1 MAADEIAQVVQ
12 DGETMYAEFKSA
24 VARPE
29 SLATAFISFLNTEGG
44 VLWLDIEDDG
54 TVSGVIDVDAAQQRV
69 DQILANNVTPR
80 ATAFVEQVEVGGRR
94 LLKITL
100 SRGLDRPYYTQ
111 RGQCYVRQNSGK
123 RLASREEIRR
133 MYMAVRSFYFDESVL
148 TGTGLADVEL
158 PVFDAFLAA
167 AYGLTEDTERPEEEL
182 ARLLRNLKC
191 MAGDELTVAGALL
204 FGRQPQR
211 MLPTARVE
219 FAHFAGT
226 AAGETILDRKTID
239 GRLPQQLEQV
249 ESLLRL
255 HLRNAGVIRGFK
267 PEVQTEL
274 PLEMLREA
282 LTNALVHRDYSL
294 SAPVRVFLFEDR
306 LEIRS
311 PGPLPNSVTLENVR
325 AGIHVERNP
334 IILSLMSKLGLMTR
348 LGTGIVRIY
357 RLAAE
362 RGLPEP
368 ELEESDSEFVVI
380 LYRMPATDRNLES
393 TLC

>member
-1 MAADEIAQVVQ
+1 MTADEIAQVVQ
-12 DGETMYAEFKSA
+12 DGETMYAEFKPGA
-24 VARPE
+24 ARPE
-29 SLATAFISFLNTEGG
+29 SLATALISFLNTEGG
-44 VLWLDIEDDG
+44 VLWLGIEDDG
-54 TVSGVIDVDAAQQRV
+54 TVSGVADADAARQRV
-69 DQILANNVTPR
+69 DQILANNITPR
-80 ATAFVEQVEVGGRR
+80 ATAFVEQVDAEGRR

-111 RGQCYVRQNSGK
+111 RGQCYVRQNAGK

-133 MYMAVRSFYFDESVL
+133 MYMAVRSFFFDESVL
-148 TGTGLADVEL
+148 SGSGLSDVDL

-167 AYGLTEDTERPEEEL
+167 AYGMTEDSQRPEDEL

-191 MAGDELTVAGALL
+191 MVGEELTVAGALL

-211 MLPTARVE
+211 VLPTARME
-219 FAHFAGT
+219 FARFEGAV
-226 AAGETILDRKTID
+226 AGEIILDRKTVE
-239 GRLPQQLEQV
+239 GRLPQQLDQI

-255 HLRNAGVIRGFK
+255 HLRDAGVIRGFG
-267 PEVQTEL
+267 PEVQAEL
-274 PLEMLREA
+274 PPEMLRES

-294 SAPVRVFLFEDR
+294 SAPVRVILFDDR
-306 LEIRS
+306 LEIHS
-311 PGPLPNSVTLENVR
+311 PGQLPNGVTVENVR

-348 LGTGIVRIY
+348 LGTGIVRIF

-368 ELEESDSEFVVI
+368 ELEETGREFLVT
-380 LYRMPATDRNLES
+380 LYRMPAS
-393 TLC
+393 T

>member
-24 VARPE
+24 AARPE
-29 SLATAFISFLNTEGG
+29 SLATAFISFLNAEGG

-54 TVSGVIDVDAAQQRV
+54 TVSGVTDVDAARQRV

-80 ATAFVEQVEVGGRR
+80 ATAFIEQVEVGGKR

-100 SRGLDRPYYTQ
+100 PRGLDRPYYTQ

-133 MYMAVRSFYFDESVL
+133 MYMAVRSYYFDESVL
-148 TGTGLADVEL
+148 TATGLADVEL

-167 AYGLTEDTERPEEEL
+167 AYGLTEDKERPEEEL
-182 ARLLRNLKC
+182 TRLLRNLKC

-211 MLPTARVE
+211 VLPTARVE
-219 FAHFAGT
+219 FARFEGT
-226 AAGETILDRKTID
+226 VAGEIILDRKTVE
-239 GRLPQQLEQV
+239 GRLPQQLDQM

-255 HLRNAGVIRGFK
+255 HLRDAGVIRGFE
-267 PEVQTEL
+267 PEVQAEL
-274 PLEMLREA
+274 PAEMLRES

-294 SAPVRVFLFEDR
+294 SAPVRVILFEDR
-306 LEIRS
+306 LEVLS
-311 PGPLPNSVTLENVR
+311 PGQLPNGVTVENVR

-348 LGTGIVRIY
+348 LGTGIVRIF
-357 RLAAE
+357 RLAEE

-368 ELEESDSEFVVI
+368 ELEERDAEFVVT
-380 LYRMPATDRNLES
+380 LYRMPAAA
-393 TLC
+393 

>member
-12 DGETMYAEFKSA
+12 DGEAMYAEFKSA
-24 VARPE
+24 AARPE
-29 SLATAFISFLNTEGG
+29 SLATAFVSFLNAEGG
-44 VLWLDIEDDG
+44 VLWLGIEDDG
-54 TVSGVIDVDAAQQRV
+54 TVSGVTDEDAARLRV

-80 ATAFVEQVEVGGRR
+80 ATAFIEQVEVGGKR

-100 SRGLDRPYYTQ
+100 PRGLDRPYYTQ

-148 TGTGLADVEL
+148 TGTGLADMEL

-211 MLPTARVE
+211 VLPTARVE
-219 FAHFAGT
+219 FARFEGT
-226 AAGETILDRKTID
+226 VAGEIILDRKTVE
-239 GRLPQQLEQV
+239 GRLPQQLDQM

-255 HLRNAGVIRGFK
+255 HLRDAGVIRGFE
-267 PEVQTEL
+267 PEVQAEL
-274 PLEMLREA
+274 PAEMLRES

-294 SAPVRVFLFEDR
+294 SAPVRVILFEDR
-306 LEIRS
+306 LEILS
-311 PGPLPNSVTLENVR
+311 PGQLPNGVTVENVR

-348 LGTGIVRIY
+348 LGTGIVRIF

-368 ELEESDSEFVVI
+368 ELEERDAEFVVT
-380 LYRMPATDRNLES
+380 LYRMPAAA
-393 TLC
+393 

>member
-1 MAADEIAQVVQ
+1 MSTDEIAQAVQ
-12 DGETMYAEFKSA
+12 GGETMYAEFKSA
-24 VARPE
+24 AARPE

-44 VLWLDIEDDG
+44 VLWLGIEDDG
-54 TVSGVIDVDAAQQRV
+54 TVTGVADVDGARQRV

-80 ATAFVEQVEVGGRR
+80 ATAFIEQVEVGGKP

-100 SRGLDRPYYTQ
+100 PRGVDRPYYTQ
-111 RGQCYVRQNSGK
+111 RGQCYVRQNAGK

-133 MYMAVRSFYFDESVL
+133 MYLAVRAFYYDESAL
-148 TGTGLADVEL
+148 TGTGLEDVDL
-158 PVFDAFLAA
+158 PVFGAFLTA
-167 AYGLTEDTERPEEEL
+167 AYGLTEDTDRPDEEL

-191 MAGDELTVAGALL
+191 MAGNELTVAGALL

-226 AAGETILDRKTID
+226 AAGETILDRKTIE
-239 GRLPQQLEQV
+239 GRLPQQLEQM

-255 HLRNAGVIRGFK
+255 HLRNAGVIRGFE

-348 LGTGIVRIY
+348 LGTGIVRIF

-368 ELEESDSEFVVI
+368 ELAESGAEFVVT
-380 LYRMPATDRNLES
+380 LYRMPATV
-393 TLC
+393 

>member
-1 MAADEIAQVVQ
+1 MTSEEIAQVVEN
-12 DGETMYAEFKSA
+12 GETMYAEFKSVA
-24 VARPE
+24 ARPE

-44 VLWLDIEDDG
+44 VLWLGIEDYG
-54 TVSGVIDVDAAQQRV
+54 TVKGVADVDAARQRV

-80 ATAFVEQVEVGGRR
+80 ATAFVEQVEVGEKL
-94 LLKITL
+94 LLKIAVP
-100 SRGLDRPYYTQ
+100 RGVDRPYYTQ
-111 RGQCYVRQNSGK
+111 RGQCYVRQNAGK

-133 MYMAVRSFYFDESVL
+133 MYMAVRAFYYDETAL
-148 TGTGLADVEL
+148 TGTGLTEVEL
-158 PVFDAFLAA
+158 PVFDAFLTA
-167 AYGLTEDTERPEEEL
+167 AYGLTEETDRPEEEL

-204 FGRQPQR
+204 FGHQPQR

-255 HLRNAGVIRGFK
+255 HLRNAGVIRGFE

-368 ELEESDSEFVVI
+368 ELEESGSEFVVI
-380 LYRMPATDRNLES
+380 LYRMPAPGRKRERI
-393 TLC
+393 

>member
-24 VARPE
+24 AARPE

-167 AYGLTEDTERPEEEL
+167 AYGLTEVTERPEEEL

-348 LGTGIVRIY
+348 LGTGIVRIF
-357 RLAAE
+357 RLATE

-368 ELEESDSEFVVI
+368 KLAESDAEFVVT
-380 LYRMPATDRNLES
+380 LYRMPAPV
-393 TLC
+393 

>member
-1 MAADEIAQVVQ
+1 MTTDEIAQVVQ
-12 DGETMYAEFKSA
+12 GGETMYAEFKSA
-24 VARPE
+24 AARPE
-29 SLATAFISFLNTEGG
+29 SLVTAFISFLNTAGG
-44 VLWLDIEDDG
+44 VLWLGIEDDG
-54 TVSGVIDVDAAQQRV
+54 TVTGVADVDGAHQRV

-80 ATAFVEQVEVGGRR
+80 ATAFIEQVEVGGKP
-94 LLKITL
+94 LLKIAL
-100 SRGLDRPYYTQ
+100 PRGVDRPYYTQ
-111 RGQCYVRQNSGK
+111 RGQCYVRQNAGK

-133 MYMAVRSFYFDESVL
+133 MYMAVRAFYYDESAL
-148 TGTGLADVEL
+148 TGTGLEDVDL
-158 PVFDAFLAA
+158 PVFGAFLTA
-167 AYGLTEDTERPEEEL
+167 AYGLTEDTDRPDEEL

-191 MAGDELTVAGALL
+191 MAGDELTVAGALF

-211 MLPTARVE
+211 MLPTARME

-226 AAGETILDRKTID
+226 AAGETILDRKTIE
-239 GRLPQQLEQV
+239 GRLPQQLEQM

-255 HLRNAGVIRGFK
+255 HLRNAGVIRGFE
-267 PEVQTEL
+267 PEVQTEI

-348 LGTGIVRIY
+348 LGTGIVRIF

-368 ELEESDSEFVVI
+368 ELAESGAEFVVT
-380 LYRMPATDRNLES
+380 LYRMPATV
-393 TLC
+393 

>member
-1 MAADEIAQVVQ
+1 MSTDEIAQAVQ
-12 DGETMYAEFKSA
+12 GGETMYAEFKSA
-24 VARPE
+24 AARPE

-44 VLWLDIEDDG
+44 VLWLGIEDDG
-54 TVSGVIDVDAAQQRV
+54 TVTGVADVDGARQRV

-80 ATAFVEQVEVGGRR
+80 ATAFIEQVEVGGKP

-100 SRGLDRPYYTQ
+100 PRGVDRPYYTQ
-111 RGQCYVRQNSGK
+111 RGQCYVRQNAGK

-133 MYMAVRSFYFDESVL
+133 MYMAVRAFYYDESAL
-148 TGTGLADVEL
+148 TGTGLEDVDL
-158 PVFDAFLAA
+158 QVFGAFLTA
-167 AYGLTEDTERPEEEL
+167 AYGLTEDTDRPDEEL

-191 MAGDELTVAGALL
+191 MAGAELTVAGALF

-211 MLPTARVE
+211 MLPTARME

-226 AAGETILDRKTID
+226 AAGETILDRKTIE
-239 GRLPQQLEQV
+239 GRLPQQLEQM

-255 HLRNAGVIRGFK
+255 HLRNAGVIRGFE

-348 LGTGIVRIY
+348 LGTGIVRIF

-368 ELEESDSEFVVI
+368 ELAESGAEFVVT
-380 LYRMPATDRNLES
+380 LYRMPATV
-393 TLC
+393 

>member
-24 VARPE
+24 AARPE
-29 SLATAFISFLNTEGG
+29 SLATAFISFLNAEGG
-44 VLWLDIEDDG
+44 VLWLGIEDDG
-54 TVSGVIDVDAAQQRV
+54 TVSGVTDVDAARQRV

-80 ATAFVEQVEVGGRR
+80 ATAFVEQVEVGGKR

-158 PVFDAFLAA
+158 PVFDSFLAA

-211 MLPTARVE
+211 VLPTARVE
-219 FAHFAGT
+219 FARFEGT
-226 AAGETILDRKTID
+226 VAGEIILDRKTVE
-239 GRLPQQLEQV
+239 GRLPQQLDQM

-255 HLRNAGVIRGFK
+255 HLRDAGVIRGFE
-267 PEVQTEL
+267 PEVQAEL
-274 PLEMLREA
+274 PAEMLRES

-294 SAPVRVFLFEDR
+294 SAPVRVILFEDR
-306 LEIRS
+306 LEILS
-311 PGPLPNSVTLENVR
+311 PGQLPNGVSVENVR

-348 LGTGIVRIY
+348 LGTGIVRIF

-368 ELEESDSEFVVI
+368 DLEERDAEFVVT
-380 LYRMPATDRNLES
+380 LYRMPAAA
-393 TLC
+393 

>member
-1 MAADEIAQVVQ
+1 MSTDEIAQAVQ
-12 DGETMYAEFKSA
+12 GGETMYAEFKSA
-24 VARPE
+24 AARPE

-44 VLWLDIEDDG
+44 VLWLGIEDDG
-54 TVSGVIDVDAAQQRV
+54 TVTGVADVDSARQRV

-80 ATAFVEQVEVGGRR
+80 ATAFIEQVEVGGKP

-100 SRGLDRPYYTQ
+100 PRGVDRPYYTQ
-111 RGQCYVRQNSGK
+111 RGQCYVRQNAGK

-133 MYMAVRSFYFDESVL
+133 MYLAVRAFYYDESAL
-148 TGTGLADVEL
+148 TGTGLEDVDL
-158 PVFDAFLAA
+158 PVFGAFLTAA
-167 AYGLTEDTERPEEEL
+167 HGLTEDTDRPDEEL

-191 MAGDELTVAGALL
+191 MAGNELTVAGALL

-255 HLRNAGVIRGFK
+255 HLRNAGVIRGFE

-311 PGPLPNSVTLENVR
+311 PGPLPNTVTLENVR

-348 LGTGIVRIY
+348 LGTGIVRPFL
-357 RLAAE
+357 LAAE

-368 ELEESDSEFVVI
+368 ELAENGAEFVVT
-380 LYRMPATDRNLES
+380 LYRMPATV
-393 TLC
+393 

>member
-1 MAADEIAQVVQ
+1 MTADEIAQVVQ

-24 VARPE
+24 AARPE
-29 SLATAFISFLNTEGG
+29 SLATTFISFLNTEGG
-44 VLWLDIEDDG
+44 VLWLGIEDDG
-54 TVSGVIDVDAAQQRV
+54 TVSGVADVDAARQRV
-69 DQILANNVTPR
+69 DQILANNITPR
-80 ATAFVEQVEVGGRR
+80 AAAFVEQVDAGGRR

-133 MYMAVRSFYFDESVL
+133 MYMAVRSFFFDESVL
-148 TGTGLADVEL
+148 TGTGLADVDL
-158 PVFDAFLAA
+158 PFFSAFLAA
-167 AYGLTEDTERPEEEL
+167 AYGVTEDTHRPEEEL
-182 ARLLRNLKC
+182 TRLLRNLKC

-211 MLPTARVE
+211 MLPTARME
-219 FAHFAGT
+219 FARFEGT
-226 AAGETILDRKTID
+226 VAGETILDRKTIE
-239 GRLPQQLEQV
+239 GRLPQQLEQM

-255 HLRNAGVIRGFK
+255 HLRDAGVIRGFE
-267 PEVQTEL
+267 PELQAEL
-274 PLEMLREA
+274 PPEMLRES

-294 SAPVRVFLFEDR
+294 SAPVRVILFEDR
-306 LEIRS
+306 LEIHS
-311 PGPLPNSVTLENVR
+311 PGQLPNGVTVDNVR

-348 LGTGIVRIY
+348 LGTGIVRIF

-368 ELEESDSEFVVI
+368 ALEERVAEFVVT
-380 LYRMPATDRNLES
+380 LYRMPLPARSLEQ
-393 TLC
+393 

>member
-1 MAADEIAQVVQ
+1 MTADEIAQVVQ
-12 DGETMYAEFKSA
+12 GGETMHAEFKSA
-24 VARPE
+24 AARPE

-44 VLWLDIEDDG
+44 VLWLGIEDDG
-54 TVSGVIDVDAAQQRV
+54 TVSGVTDVDGARQRV

-80 ATAFVEQVEVGGRR
+80 ATAFIEQVEIGVTR

-111 RGQCYVRQNSGK
+111 RGQYYVRQNAGK

-133 MYMAVRSFYFDESVL
+133 MYMAVRSFFFDESVL
-148 TGTGLADVEL
+148 SGTGLSDVDKPIL
-158 PVFDAFLAA
+158 NAFLAA
-167 AYGLTEDTERPEEEL
+167 AYGVAEETDRPDEEL

-191 MAGDELTVAGALL
+191 MAGEELTVAGALL

-211 MLPTARVE
+211 MLPTARME
-219 FAHFAGT
+219 FARFEGEI
-226 AAGETILDRKTID
+226 AGETILDRKTVE
-239 GRLPQQLEQV
+239 GRLPQQLDQI

-255 HLRNAGVIRGFK
+255 HLRDAGVIRGFE
-267 PEVQTEL
+267 PEVQPEL
-274 PLEMLREA
+274 PPEMLRESV
-282 LTNALVHRDYSL
+282 TNALVHRDYSI
-294 SAPVRVFLFEDR
+294 SAPARVMLFEDR
-306 LEIRS
+306 LEIHS
-311 PGPLPNSVTLENVR
+311 PGQLPNGVTVENVR

-348 LGTGIVRIY
+348 LGTGIVRIF

-368 ELEESDSEFVVI
+368 ELEERGAEFVVT
-380 LYRMPATDRNLES
+380 LYRMPAT
-393 TLC
+393 T

>member
-1 MAADEIAQVVQ
+1 MSTDEIAQVVQ
-12 DGETMYAEFKSA
+12 GGETMYAEFKSVA
-24 VARPE
+24 ARPE
-29 SLATAFISFLNTEGG
+29 SLATAFISFLNTAGG
-44 VLWLDIEDDG
+44 VLWLGIEDDG
-54 TVSGVIDVDAAQQRV
+54 TVTGVADVDGARQRV

-80 ATAFVEQVEVGGRR
+80 ATAFVEQVEVGGKP
-94 LLKITL
+94 LLKIAL
-100 SRGLDRPYYTQ
+100 PRGVDRPYYTQ
-111 RGQCYVRQNSGK
+111 RGQCYVRQNAGK

-133 MYMAVRSFYFDESVL
+133 MYMAVRAFYYDESAL
-148 TGTGLADVEL
+148 TGTGLEDVDL
-158 PVFDAFLAA
+158 PVFGAFLTA
-167 AYGLTEDTERPEEEL
+167 AYGLTEDTDRPDEEL

-191 MAGDELTVAGALL
+191 MAGDELTVAGALF

-211 MLPTARVE
+211 MLPTARME

-226 AAGETILDRKTID
+226 AAGETILDRKTIE
-239 GRLPQQLEQV
+239 GRLPQQLEQM

-255 HLRNAGVIRGFK
+255 HLRNAGVIRGFE
-267 PEVQTEL
+267 PEVQTEI

-334 IILSLMSKLGLMTR
+334 IILSLISKLGLMTR
-348 LGTGIVRIY
+348 LGTGIVRIF

-368 ELEESDSEFVVI
+368 ELAESGAEFVVT
-380 LYRMPATDRNLES
+380 LYRMPATV
-393 TLC
+393 

>member
-1 MAADEIAQVVQ
+1 MSAEEIAQVVQ

-24 VARPE
+24 AARPE
-29 SLATAFISFLNTEGG
+29 SLATTFISFLNTEGG
-44 VLWLDIEDDG
+44 VLWLGIEDDG
-54 TVSGVIDVDAAQQRV
+54 TVSGVADVDAARQRV
-69 DQILANNVTPR
+69 DQILANNITPR
-80 ATAFVEQVEVGGRR
+80 ATAFIEQVETGGKR

-133 MYMAVRSFYFDESVL
+133 MYMAVRSFYFDESAL
-148 TGTGLADVEL
+148 TGTGLADVDL
-158 PVFDAFLAA
+158 PVFGAFLAA
-167 AYGLTEDTERPEEEL
+167 AYGVTEDTDRPEDEL
-182 ARLLRNLKC
+182 CRLFRNLKC

-204 FGRQPQR
+204 FGHQPQR
-211 MLPTARVE
+211 MLPTARME
-219 FAHFAGT
+219 FARFEGAV
-226 AAGETILDRKTID
+226 AGEIILDRKTIE
-239 GRLPQQLEQV
+239 GRLPQQLDQM

-255 HLRNAGVIRGFK
+255 HLRDAGVIRGFG
-267 PEVQTEL
+267 PEVQAEL
-274 PLEMLREA
+274 PPEMLRES

-294 SAPVRVFLFEDR
+294 SAPVRVILFDDR
-306 LEIRS
+306 LEIHS
-311 PGPLPNSVTLENVR
+311 PGQLPNGVTVENVR

-348 LGTGIVRIY
+348 LGTGIVRIF

-368 ELEESDSEFVVI
+368 ELEERVAEFVVT
-380 LYRMPATDRNLES
+380 LYRMPLPA
-393 TLC
+393 

>member
-1 MAADEIAQVVQ
+1 MTTEEIAQVVKS
-12 DGETMYAEFKSA
+12 GETMYAEFKSA
-24 VARPE
+24 AARPE

-44 VLWLDIEDDG
+44 VLWLGIEDDG
-54 TVSGVIDVDAAQQRV
+54 TVTGVADVDAARQRV

-80 ATAFVEQVEVGGRR
+80 ATAFVEQVEVGGML

-111 RGQCYVRQNSGK
+111 RGQCYVRQNAGK

-133 MYMAVRSFYFDESVL
+133 MYMAVRAFYFDESAL
-148 TGTGLADVEL
+148 TGAGLADVEL
-158 PVFDAFLAA
+158 PVFGAFLTA
-167 AYGLTEDTERPEEEL
+167 AYGLPEDRDRPDGEL

-191 MAGDELTVAGALL
+191 MAGDDLTVAGALL
-204 FGRQPQR
+204 FGHQPQR
-211 MLPTARVE
+211 MLPTARME
-219 FAHFAGT
+219 FAHYEGI
-226 AAGETILDRKTID
+226 AAGEIILNRKTIE
-239 GRLPQQLEQV
+239 GRLPQQLEQM

-255 HLRNAGVIRGFK
+255 HLRDAGIIRGFK

-274 PLEMLREA
+274 PLEMLRES

-311 PGPLPNSVTLENVR
+311 PGPLPNSVTVENVR

-348 LGTGIVRIY
+348 LGTGIVRIF

-368 ELEESDSEFVVI
+368 ELAETSTEFVVT
-380 LYRMPATDRNLES
+380 LYRMPGTV
-393 TLC
+393 

>member
-1 MAADEIAQVVQ
+1 MSEKEIARVVQ

-24 VARPE
+24 AARPE
-29 SLATAFISFLNTEGG
+29 TLATAFISFLNTEGG
-44 VLWLDIEDDG
+44 VLWLGIEDDG
-54 TVSGVIDVDAAQQRV
+54 SVSGVTNVDAARQRV
-69 DQILANNVTPR
+69 DQILAHNVSPR
-80 ATAFVEQVEVGGRR
+80 ATAFVEQVEVGAK
-94 LLKITL
+94 LILKITL

-111 RGQCYVRQNSGK
+111 RGQCYVRQNAGK

-133 MYMAVRSFYFDESVL
+133 MYMAVRSFYFDETAL
-148 TGTGLADVEL
+148 TGTGLAEVEI
-158 PVFDAFLAA
+158 PVFSAFLNA
-167 AYGLTEDTERPEEEL
+167 AYGLTEESERPDEEL

-191 MAGDELTVAGALL
+191 MAGDELTVAGSLL

-211 MLPTARVE
+211 TLAMARME

-226 AAGETILDRKTID
+226 EAGETILDRKTIE

-255 HLRNAGVIRGFK
+255 HLLNAGVIRGFE
-267 PEVQTEL
+267 PEAQMEL

-282 LTNALVHRDYSL
+282 LTNALVHRDYSR
-294 SAPVRVFLFEDR
+294 SSPVRVFLFEDR

-311 PGPLPNSVTLENVR
+311 PGPLPNGVTVDNVR

-348 LGTGIVRIY
+348 LGTGIVRIF

-362 RGLPEP
+362 RGLTEP
-368 ELEESDSEFVVI
+368 ELDERDSEFVVI
-380 LYRMPATDRNLES
+380 LYRMPAAT
-393 TLC
+393 

>member
-1 MAADEIAQVVQ
+1 MYENEIAQVVQ
-12 DGETMYAEFKSA
+12 NGETMYAEFKSA
-24 VARPE
+24 AARPD
-29 SLATAFISFLNTEGG
+29 SLAMAFISFLNAEGG
-44 VLWLDIEDDG
+44 VLWLGIEDDG
-54 TVSGVIDVDAAQQRV
+54 TVSGVTDVDAARQRI
-69 DQILANNVTPR
+69 DQVLGNNVTPR
-80 ATAFVEQVEVGGRR
+80 AAAFVEQVDVGGKQV
-94 LLKITL
+94 LKITL
-100 SRGLDRPYYTQ
+100 PRGLDRPYYTQ

-133 MYMAVRSFYFDESVL
+133 MYMAVRAFYYDETTLSE
-148 TGTGLADVEL
+148 TGLADVDL
-158 PVFDAFLAA
+158 PVLNAFLRA
-167 AYGLTEDTERPEEEL
+167 AYGLAEESERPDEEL

-204 FGRQPQR
+204 FGRRPQR

-226 AAGETILDRKTID
+226 KAGETILDRKTVD
-239 GRLPQQLEQV
+239 GRLPQQLEQA
-249 ESLLRL
+249 ESWLRL
-255 HLRNAGVIRGFK
+255 HLLNAGVIRGFE
-267 PEVQTEL
+267 PEAQLEL

-294 SAPVRVFLFEDR
+294 SSPVRVFLFEDR

-311 PGPLPNSVTLENVR
+311 PGPLPNGVTVENAR

-348 LGTGIVRIY
+348 LGTGIVPIF

-362 RGLPEP
+362 KGLPEP
-368 ELEESDSEFVVI
+368 ELDERDAEFVVI
-380 LYRMPATDRNLES
+380 LYRMPKTA
-393 TLC
+393 

>member
-1 MAADEIAQVVQ
+1 MSAEEIAQVVQ

-24 VARPE
+24 AAHPE
-29 SLATAFISFLNTEGG
+29 SLATTFISFLNTEGG
-44 VLWLDIEDDG
+44 VLWLGIEDDG
-54 TVSGVIDVDAAQQRV
+54 TVSGVADVDAARQRV
-69 DQILANNVTPR
+69 DQILTNNITPR

-133 MYMAVRSFYFDESVL
+133 MYMAVRSFYFDESAL
-148 TGTGLADVEL
+148 TGTGLADVDL
-158 PVFDAFLAA
+158 PVFDTFLAA
-167 AYGLTEDTERPEEEL
+167 AYGVTEDTHRPEDEL

-191 MAGDELTVAGALL
+191 MAGDELTVAGVLL

-211 MLPTARVE
+211 MLPTARME
-219 FAHFAGT
+219 FARFEGAI
-226 AAGETILDRKTID
+226 AGEIILDRKTIE
-239 GRLPQQLEQV
+239 GRLPQQLDQM

-255 HLRNAGVIRGFK
+255 HLRDAGVIRGFG
-267 PEVQTEL
+267 PEVQAEL
-274 PLEMLREA
+274 PPEMLRES

-294 SAPVRVFLFEDR
+294 SAPVRVILFDDR
-306 LEIRS
+306 LEIHS
-311 PGPLPNSVTLENVR
+311 PGQLPNGVSVENVR

-348 LGTGIVRIY
+348 LGTGIVRIF

-368 ELEESDSEFVVI
+368 ELEERVAEFVVT
-380 LYRMPATDRNLES
+380 LYRMPLPA
-393 TLC
+393 

>member
-24 VARPE
+24 AARPE
-29 SLATAFISFLNTEGG
+29 SLATAFISFLNAEGG
-44 VLWLDIEDDG
+44 VLWLGIEDDG
-54 TVSGVIDVDAAQQRV
+54 TVSGVTDVDAARQRV

-80 ATAFVEQVEVGGRR
+80 ATAFVEQVEVGGKR

-100 SRGLDRPYYTQ
+100 PRGLDRPYYPQ

-148 TGTGLADVEL
+148 TGTGLADVEI
-158 PVFDAFLAA
+158 PVIDAFLAA
-167 AYGLTEDTERPEEEL
+167 AYGLTEDTERPGEEL

-211 MLPTARVE
+211 VLPTARVE
-219 FAHFAGT
+219 FARFEGT
-226 AAGETILDRKTID
+226 VAGEIILDRKTVE
-239 GRLPQQLEQV
+239 GRLPQQLDQM

-255 HLRNAGVIRGFK
+255 HLRDAGVIRGFE
-267 PEVQTEL
+267 PEVQAEL
-274 PLEMLREA
+274 PAEMLRES

-294 SAPVRVFLFEDR
+294 SAPVRVILFEDR
-306 LEIRS
+306 LEVLS
-311 PGPLPNSVTLENVR
+311 PGQLPNGVTVENVR

-348 LGTGIVRIY
+348 LGTGIVRIF
-357 RLAAE
+357 RLAEE

-368 ELEESDSEFVVI
+368 ELEERDAEFVVT
-380 LYRMPATDRNLES
+380 LYRMPAAA
-393 TLC
+393 

>member
-1 MAADEIAQVVQ
+1 MSTDEIAQAVQ
-12 DGETMYAEFKSA
+12 GGETIYAEFKSA
-24 VARPE
+24 AARPE
-29 SLATAFISFLNTEGG
+29 RLATAFISFLNTEGG
-44 VLWLDIEDDG
+44 VLWLGIEDDD
-54 TVSGVIDVDAAQQRV
+54 TITGVADVDGACQCI
-69 DQILANNVTPR
+69 DEILANNVTPR
-80 ATAFVEQVEVGGRR
+80 ATAFIEQVEVGGKP

-100 SRGLDRPYYTQ
+100 PRGVDRPYYTQ
-111 RGQCYVRQNSGK
+111 RGQCYVRQNAGK

-133 MYMAVRSFYFDESVL
+133 MYLAVRAFYYDESAL
-148 TGTGLADVEL
+148 TGTGLEDVDL
-158 PVFDAFLAA
+158 PVFGAFLTA
-167 AYGLTEDTERPEEEL
+167 AYGLTEDTDRPDEEL

-191 MAGDELTVAGALL
+191 MAGNELTVAGALL

-211 MLPTARVE
+211 MQPTARVE

-226 AAGETILDRKTID
+226 AAGETILDRKTIE
-239 GRLPQQLEQV
+239 GRLPQQLEQM

-255 HLRNAGVIRGFK
+255 HLRNAGVIRGFE

-348 LGTGIVRIY
+348 LGTGIVRIF

-368 ELEESDSEFVVI
+368 ELAESGAEFVVT
-380 LYRMPATDRNLES
+380 LYRMPATV
-393 TLC
+393 